1 MVNGLGGTTRS
12 LMNTEICR
20 DNSIYELGIISYKN
34 INLQSICKI
43 MFVKINTQEKMW
55 WSTS

>member
-1 MVNGLGGTTRS
+1 MVNGLDGTTYS
-12 LMNTEICR
+12 LMNTEICQ

-34 INLQSICKI
+34 IILQSICKI
-43 MFVKINTQEKMW
+43 MIVKINTQEKMW